1 MTAHAI
7 PGDWPGEIKWKA
19 KRRHTRAGRGD
30 VAWRVLE
37 ARGRGRGLPDPE
49 DLERLSALREIRHGG
64 GFGPGGP
71 GGHGGHGGHGGPGGF
86 GGGGPR
92 GRGRRR
98 RKGDVRAALLM
109 LLIEEPMNGYQLM
122 QTIEERSGG
131 EWRPSPGSVYPSLSQ
146 LEDEGFIR
154 ATERD
159 GTRVFEITDAGREH
173 IAERHEEHAP
183 WEEFANEAGGNP
195 RRQMRHAIGS
205 TAAAAM
211 QVAQVGDDKQVARA
225 IETLEEARRGLYR
238 ILAEDQVEDGEE

>member
-7 PGDWPGEIKWKA
+7 PGDWPGDIKWKG

-49 DLERLSALREIRHGG
+49 DLERLAALRELRHG

-71 GGHGGHGGHGGPGGF
+71 GAF
-86 GGGGPR
+86 GGGRG

-159 GTRVFEITDAGREH
+159 GTRLFEITDAGREH
-173 IAERHEEHAP
+173 IAKRHEEHAP

-211 QVAQVGDDKQVARA
+211 QVAQVGDDRQVARA
-225 IETLEEARRGLYR
+225 VETLEEARRGLYR
-238 ILAEDQVEDGEE
+238 ILAEDRAEDGVEDGEE